1 MAHSSK
7 AHHEAYLPGSPAVAV
22 AKHSNPCWRS
32 QDHETPQGGRAG
44 CRRLGGTTPAATI
57 GKPSMVYVGCSGRF
71 APLQGAFA
79 QHRSMGPRGGAPF
92 LPELTVLD
100 ATDGMTV
107 ERLAEEGVS
116 VAFSALP
123 SREAKDL
130 EPMWAGAGI
139 AVFSNASAH
148 RRRDGVP
155 LVIPEI
161 NAEALRPQDGEPCAT
176 PAPPT
181 ARCYPGVSAGRHSSR
196 LRA

>member
-1 MAHSSK
+1 MKRLKVAVLGAGGLVAQRLQQRLANHPWFTL
-7 AHHEAYLPGSPAVAV
+7 AAVAGSPRFQG
-22 AKHSNPCWRS
+22 RS
-32 QDHETPQGGRAG
+32 LNTVPWVLEEAR
-44 CRRLGGTTPAATI
+44 
-57 GKPSMVYVGCSGRF
+57 PS
-71 APLQGAFA
+71 
-79 QHRSMGPRGGAPF
+79 

-161 NAEALRPQDGEPCAT
+161 NAEALRPQDGEPLRHACAT
-176 PAPPT
+176 NCTLLT
-181 ARCYPGVSAGRHSSR
+181 AGVSAGRPSSR